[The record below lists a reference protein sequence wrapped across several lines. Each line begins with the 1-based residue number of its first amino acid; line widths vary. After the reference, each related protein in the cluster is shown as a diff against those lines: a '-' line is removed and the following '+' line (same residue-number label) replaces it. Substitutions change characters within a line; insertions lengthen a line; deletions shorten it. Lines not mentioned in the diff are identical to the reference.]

1 MVFGAL
7 INVCNL
13 EFYVERRIL
22 LIIGSQLQAFL
33 LYIYDYDDHDSNF
46 FYIWK
51 GPKGPYSVANL
62 KILECNVKFFLVTDA
77 APPHL
82 VEILSEDSLKLF
94 KKETEQKFRFYGLP
108 SYPTSDGLGF

>member
-1 MVFGAL
+1 MVVNYKLF
-7 INVCNL
+7 I
-13 EFYVERRIL
+13 
-22 LIIGSQLQAFL
+22 

-94 KKETEQKFRFYGLP
+94 KKETEQKFWFYGLVLVMNL
-108 SYPTSDGLGF
+108 DFKLGFWFWTMVHSIG